1 MRSLFLAVLAVL
13 SVASP
18 SLAQHRDT
26 TWANPVDIV
35 GDADGPRYAAAL
47 NALADDRGVGAV
59 LAMNVIVLSN
69 QLDAAPVVA
78 QSSQPTSSQVAAA
91 QQA

>member
-1 MRSLFLAVLAVL
+1 MFTKPL
-13 SVASP
+13 SAASKLDKAIML
-18 SLAQHRDT
+18 SITAM
-26 TWANPVDIV
+26 
-35 GDADGPRYAAAL
+35 
-47 NALADDRGVGAV
+47 

-78 QSSQPTSSQVAAA
+78 QSSQPVAAA

>member
-1 MRSLFLAVLAVL
+1 MFTKPLSAASKLDKAIML
-13 SVASP
+13 SVTAM
-18 SLAQHRDT
+18 
-26 TWANPVDIV
+26 
-35 GDADGPRYAAAL
+35 
-47 NALADDRGVGAV
+47 

-78 QSSQPTSSQVAAA
+78 QSQQAAAA

>member
-1 MRSLFLAVLAVL
+1 MFTKPL
-13 SVASP
+13 SAASKLDKAIML
-18 SLAQHRDT
+18 SITAM
-26 TWANPVDIV
+26 
-35 GDADGPRYAAAL
+35 
-47 NALADDRGVGAV
+47 
-59 LAMNVIVLSN
+59 LAMNVIVLSD

>member
-1 MRSLFLAVLAVL
+1 MFTKPLSAASKLDKAIML
-13 SVASP
+13 SVTAM
-18 SLAQHRDT
+18 
-26 TWANPVDIV
+26 
-35 GDADGPRYAAAL
+35 
-47 NALADDRGVGAV
+47 

-78 QSSQPTSSQVAAA
+78 QSSQVAAA